1 MYRANQLW
9 IVAEEDLKDMLTP
22 MLTPGLTLRILPGRT
37 MVLCESAED
46 VDKWARRVPDSAGFM
61 DDYEP
66 QYQPYMQQIYDCI
79 VEKRSIPETYTVGK
93 KEHKLQTLFCTNIL
107 CGGVEIAEASGIRNV
122 VTFLPEDLHAL
133 NFLGCCSYDVDNFV
147 VVYSP
152 EVCGRADVHPY
163 LQRERCRFFEFVRGH
178 SDSWFYT
185 VAPVVRGGIA
195 DVKWG
200 AKLGKN
206 PWSDPDYW
214 GDLEA

>member
-9 IVAEEDLKDMLTP
+9 IVGEEDLKDLLTP
-22 MLTPGLTLRILPGRT
+22 RLTLEMLPGRT
-37 MVLCESAED
+37 MVLCENAEE

-93 KEHKLQTLFCTNIL
+93 KEYKLQTLFCTNIL

-133 NFLGCCSYDVDNFV
+133 NFLGCCSYDVDSFV

-152 EVCGRADVHPY
+152 EVCCRADVHPY

>member
-1 MYRANQLW
+1 MFETYRANQLW
-9 IVAEEDLKDMLTP
+9 IVAEDDLPTMLKT
-22 MLTPGLTLRILPGRT
+22 LPGRT

-46 VDKWARRVPDSAGFM
+46 VDKWVRKVPNSAGFM

-79 VEKRSIPETYTVGK
+79 VEQRSIPETCTIGE
-93 KEHKLQTLFCTNIL
+93 KEHRLQTLFCTDIL
-107 CGGVEIAEASGIRNV
+107 CGGVEIAEHSGIRNV

-147 VVYSP
+147 VVYAP
-152 EVCGRADVHPY
+152 EVCGRTDAHPY
-163 LQRERCRFFEFVRGH
+163 IQRERCRFLEFVRGR
-178 SDSWFYT
+178 SDSWFDT
-185 VAPVVRGGIA
+185 VAPVVRGGA
-195 DVKWG
+195 AVVKWG